1 MKTGINFYGGDI
13 ESGDVFMVET
23 SAIAGAVLG
32 QHAHDHAHLSY
43 LVSGSAVVAVDGQLV
58 AVDGPCPFIVAAGKI
73 HSVTAVTDIVWL
85 CLWDAKLGMQD
96 EAQASLKLVGV

>member
-1 MKTGINFYGGDI
+1 MKTGIKFYGGDI

-23 SAIAGAVLG
+23 SAIAGTVLG
-32 QHAHDHAHLSY
+32 QHSHDHAHLSY
-43 LVSGSAVVAVDGQLV
+43 LVSGSAVMSVDGQSV
-58 AVDGPCPFIVAAGKI
+58 ALDGPCPFIVAAGKI

-96 EAQASLKLVGV
+96 EAQASLKLVGA